1 MKKTFGKAVYDTE
14 TAEVVRKC
22 TWGYYG
28 DPAGYEEILFRTPGG
43 AYFAYGRGGEACVNC
58 GRTLKQDKIAGRTT
72 VYCPHC
78 QPARKT

>member
-22 TWGYYG
+22 TCGYYG

-43 AYFAYGRGGEACVNC
+43 AYFAYGRGGENSPYVEEKLTRVAKNKVQEWLD
-58 GRTLKQDKIAGRTT
+58 THQ
-72 VYCPHC
+72 
-78 QPARKT
+78 

>member
-43 AYFAYGRGGEACVNC
+43 AYFAYGRGGEASPYPTEDII
-58 GRTLKQDKIAGRTT
+58 RLA
-72 VYCPHC
+72 
-78 QPARKT
+78 KTKVTDWTEKH